1 MADLTFFEGKFI
13 FNKPLDLETKKILD
27 LLADT
32 RRMRRDVKGF
42 GIEGEFY
49 FADDRETVIDP
60 NEPPSPQPS
69 VWCDWK
75 PTADGTA
82 LGWTGRET
90 FQCYTQWLQYIVDRI
105 LTPRGYTI
113 TGEVEYQGREARDYG
128 TIVAE
133 SNSIRVLWGT
143 GQIGHA

>member
-1 MADLTFFEGKFI
+1 MSDNTYFEGKFS
-13 FNKPLDLETKKILD
+13 FNKPLDSETKKILD

-32 RRMRRDVKGF
+32 RRMKRDVSGF

-49 FADDRETVIDP
+49 FKDDRETVIDP
-60 NEPPSPQPS
+60 NTPPSPQPS

-75 PTADGTA
+75 PTDDGKA

-90 FQCYTQWLQYIVDRI
+90 FQCYVEWLQYIVDRV

-128 TIVAE
+128 TIKAAE
-133 SNSIRVLWGT
+133 NSIEVRRGT